1 MESVCGIL
9 NFEAPQNL
17 VLNIL
22 HLTHTDIR
30 TDSRILKE
38 LSALEDS
45 GLYQLYAIGV
55 AEYKTSEAIDTLH
68 GARVISINLSCR
80 SLRWIPRPFR
90 HILIYIEM
98 IVMIMRSAWYIRPH
112 LIHCHD
118 TPLLPLAV
126 FLAWIFRAK
135 LIYDAHELESN
146 KNGQS
151 KFISLATLLIE
162 KTCWGHLSGFIT
174 VSNSIMLWYQTQFS
188 KKDSALILNSPAIND
203 SSKKANVKRYFHDL
217 YEIPEGR
224 LVFVYLGLFVAGR
237 GIEKLLDVF
246 SNQKIDSHI
255 VFIGRGPQREII
267 EKYEKIN
274 SRIHLHESVPHEQ
287 VVALVANADYG
298 LCFVENVS
306 LSDYYSLP
314 NKLFEYAFAG
324 VPVLASDFPD
334 MRKVIEEYELGAVTD
349 SDLNSIT
356 NSIAALQEVGRRSLT
371 KDLLPLSWQAQAEQL
386 RVLYHRVLSQ
396 DNAPTS

>member
-1 MESVCGIL
+1 MESVRGKL
-9 NFEAPQNL
+9 TFKNTL
-17 VLNIL
+17 RSGLKIL

-38 LSALEDS
+38 LSALENS
-45 GLYQLYAIGV
+45 GLYQLSAIGI
-55 AEYKTSEAIDTLH
+55 AEYGAGHGVNTLH
-68 GARVISINLSCR
+68 GARVISINLHCR
-80 SLRWIPRPFR
+80 SLRWMPRTFR
-90 HILIYIEM
+90 HIFVYVEM
-98 IVMIMRSAWYIRPH
+98 FLRILRSAWHIRPH

-162 KTCWGHLSGFIT
+162 KTCWSHLSGFIT
-174 VSNSIMLWYQTQFS
+174 VSNSIMLWYQTRFS
-188 KKDSALILNSPAIND
+188 RKDSALILNSPMIND
-203 SSKKANVKRYFHDL
+203 SLSKAKVNRYFHDL
-217 YEIPEGR
+217 YEIAEDR
-224 LVFVYLGLFVAGR
+224 LVFVYLGLFVSGR
-237 GIEKLLDVF
+237 GIEKLLEVF
-246 SNQKIDSHI
+246 SNQKISSHI

-267 EKYEKIN
+267 EKFAGSNSKI
-274 SRIHLHESVPHEQ
+274 HAHEAVPHEQ
-287 VVALVANADYG
+287 VVDLVEGADYG
-298 LCFVENVS
+298 LCFIENVS

-334 MRKVIEEYELGAVTD
+334 MRKVIEGYELGAVTD

-356 NSIAALQEVGRRSLT
+356 NSIAALEKIGRRRLT

>member
-1 MESVCGIL
+1 M
-9 NFEAPQNL
+9 
-17 VLNIL
+17 

-38 LSALEDS
+38 LGALEDS
-45 GLYQLYAIGV
+45 GVYQLYAIGV
-55 AEYKTSEAIDTLH
+55 AEHKTSEGINTLH
-68 GARVISINLSCR
+68 GARVISINLRCR

-90 HILIYIEM
+90 HIIIYLEM
-98 IVMIMRSAWYIRPH
+98 IVMIMRSAWHIRPN

-174 VSNSIMLWYQTQFS
+174 VSNSIMLWYQTRFS

-203 SSKKANVKRYFHDL
+203 SSRKANVKSYFHDL
-217 YEIPEGR
+217 YEIPDDR
-224 LVFVYLGLFVAGR
+224 LVFVYLGLFVSGR

-267 EKYEKIN
+267 EKYEKIK
-274 SRIHLHESVPHEQ
+274 SRIHLHESVPHGQ
-287 VVALVANADYG
+287 VVALVTNADYG

-349 SDLNSIT
+349 SDLNSII
-356 NSIAALQEVGRRSLT
+356 NSIAALEKIGRRRLT

>member
-1 MESVCGIL
+1 MK
-9 NFEAPQNL
+9 
-17 VLNIL
+17 IL

-30 TDSRILKE
+30 IDSRILKE

-68 GARVISINLSCR
+68 GARVISINLRCR
-80 SLRWIPRPFR
+80 SFRWMPRPFR
-90 HILIYIEM
+90 HILIYVEM
-98 IVMIMRSAWYIRPH
+98 FVMVMRSAWCIRPH

-146 KNGQS
+146 KNAQS
-151 KFISLATLLIE
+151 KLISMTTFLIE
-162 KTCWGHLSGFIT
+162 KACWGHLSGFIT
-174 VSNSIMLWYQTQFS
+174 VSNSIMLWYQTRFS

-203 SSKKANVKRYFHDL
+203 SSKKVKFNRYFHDL
-217 YEIPEGR
+217 YEIPGDR
-224 LVFVYLGLFVAGR
+224 LVFVYLGLFVSGR
-237 GIEKLLDVF
+237 GIEKLLNVF
-246 SNQKIDSHI
+246 SSQQVNAHI
-255 VFIGRGPQREII
+255 VFIGRGPQRETI

-274 SRIHLHESVPHEQ
+274 SRIHLHDSVPHEQ

-356 NSIAALQEVGRRSLT
+356 NSIAALQDVGRRRVT
-371 KDLLPLSWQAQAEQL
+371 KDLLPLSWQVQAELL
-386 RVLYHRVLSQ
+386 RALYHRVLSQ